1 MDRLGKLES
10 RAIHIIREAYSE
22 FSSLCLLWS
31 IGKGSTLMLYL
42 ARKAFLGTIPFPLV
56 HINTS
61 FEIPEMIA
69 YRDRLAFKW
78 QLDLIYGQNSKA
90 LEDKETYPDGNCSR
104 LQCCNRLKVDAL
116 ANILSSN
123 WPRYRLNHDTGK
135 FELDRSCE
143 AYNAVIV
150 GSRTSESEEPSDE
163 RYFSLR
169 SGSSKG
175 PAADQMPAFW
185 SLYQTNFPKGTHVR
199 IHPLLDWT
207 ELDIWEYIER
217 EQLPTTP
224 LYYDRGDGTRYRSLG
239 CEPCIKPVEST
250 AADADD
256 IIKELKACKIYRVSG
271 GSTRSEKRKKADG
284 ASRKIPRSG

>member
-1 MDRLGKLES
+1 MDRLTKLEN

-22 FSSLCLLWS
+22 FSGLCLLWS
-31 IGKGSTLMLYL
+31 IGKGSTAMIYL
-42 ARKAFLGTIPFPLV
+42 ARKAFLGSIPFPLV
-56 HINTS
+56 HIVTS

-78 QLDLIYGQNSKA
+78 QLDLVYGQNSKA
-90 LEDKETYPDGNCSR
+90 LTDKETYPDGNCSR
-104 LQCCNRLKVDAL
+104 LQCCNKLKVDAL
-116 ANILSSN
+116 ANIISSN

-135 FELDRSCE
+135 FELDRNCE

-150 GSRTSESEEPSDE
+150 GIRTGDNDRPSDE

-169 SGSSKG
+169 SGSNKG
-175 PAADQMPAFW
+175 PAVDQAPAFW
-185 SLYQTNFPKGTHVR
+185 SLYETNFPRGTHVR

-207 ELDIWEYIER
+207 ELDLWQYIER
-217 EQLPTTP
+217 EQIPTTP

-250 AADADD
+250 AADTGD
-256 IIKELKACKIYRVSG
+256 IIKELKNFKIYRVTG
-271 GSTRSEKRKKADG
+271 RTLRSEKRKNSGGGLKN
-284 ASRKIPRSG
+284 IPRSG